1 MECRD
6 FRHIKGYFPV
16 PLPTIPNSMSSFQR
30 LSGRLKAKTLKVDGS
45 SSRVQEFLEQRDLEI
60 SSRDPE
66 RKAEKDFEKV
76 SKEEIPTSQEG
87 ERSMDPI

>member
-1 MECRD
+1 M
-6 FRHIKGYFPV
+6 
-16 PLPTIPNSMSSFQR
+16 LQ
-30 LSGRLKAKTLKVDGS
+30 VDGS